1 MGAFTTKKT
10 LYGNA
15 SQIPV
20 VAEQIRQAFA
30 ADGYEVRI
38 DNPAKG
44 QEIYITKGGFIKA
57 ALGLRSALKITMKP
71 SRNGNIDFEAG
82 VSIFKQQFVPTVI
95 TMGRDVRLPFWRSH
109 CPGRRPRF
117 HRRRFSGGYTD
128 IGRPRA
134 QSRTGRKWKP
144 DHAAERASKITS
156 LYKDRVSAELLY
168 YTTREKQCQRNQTQ
182 RPALRS
188 GFCRRRH
195 SAAASAIL
203 IASPGMNGST
213 QAVRQ
218 LQSAEPVVS
227 MNHAAPMI

>member
-38 DNPAKG
+38 DNTAKG

-95 TMGRDVRLPFWRSH
+95 TMCF
-109 CPGRRPRF
+109 
-117 HRRRFSGGYTD
+117 FSPVV
-128 IGRPRA
+128 IA
-134 QSRTGRKWKP
+134 QIWGMIKQSKLDEK
-144 DHAAERASKITS
+144 AVLVAERA
-156 LYKDRVSAELLY
+156 LYQ
-168 YTTREKQCQRNQTQ
+168 TRT
-182 RPALRS
+182 
-188 GFCRRRH
+188 
-195 SAAASAIL
+195 I
-203 IASPGMNGST
+203 
-213 QAVRQ
+213 
-218 LQSAEPVVS
+218 
-227 MNHAAPMI
+227 

>member
-1 MGAFTTKKT
+1 MHSIVVNKQVITMGAFTTKKT

-38 DNPAKG
+38 DNTAKG

-95 TMGRDVRLPFWRSH
+95 TMCF
-109 CPGRRPRF
+109 
-117 HRRRFSGGYTD
+117 FS
-128 IGRPRA
+128 
-134 QSRTGRKWKP
+134 
-144 DHAAERASKITS
+144 
-156 LYKDRVSAELLY
+156 
-168 YTTREKQCQRNQTQ
+168 
-182 RPALRS
+182 
-188 GFCRRRH
+188 
-195 SAAASAIL
+195 
-203 IASPGMNGST
+203 
-213 QAVRQ
+213 
-218 LQSAEPVVS
+218 PVVI
-227 MNHAAPMI
+227 AQIWGMIKQSKLDEKAVAIAEQALYQTVTI